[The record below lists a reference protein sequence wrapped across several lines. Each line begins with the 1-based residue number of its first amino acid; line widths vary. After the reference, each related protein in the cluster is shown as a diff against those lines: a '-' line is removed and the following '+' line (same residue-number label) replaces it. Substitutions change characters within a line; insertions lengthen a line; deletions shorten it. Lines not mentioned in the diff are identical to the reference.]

1 MPGPTFGPS
10 GLQIQTATEIQ
21 TEISNYLQAAFGASL
36 QSLNGTTV
44 VGQLV
49 SALAQV
55 LSSYQE
61 GIDYAYQASTLDG
74 AEGVNL
80 DRLVQNLGLTRN
92 IATGT
97 TVTIHMANSSVGAVV
112 IPQGAIITLGATGA
126 LFGVIN
132 ATVAPPLGA
141 VDVPVVAL
149 VTGPLE
155 VAANQTT
162 WAITTAFVGSN
173 FLTLTNPAAGL
184 TGTAQETDGELRVR
198 TLQSAHLPG
207 NATVDSIRAAIA
219 DLDGVTQVRVFE
231 NTKDAA
237 GITTPVNIPL
247 LSGHS
252 FTAVVRGSA
261 PSSTIGPII
270 YAQKAAGIGTYGDTS
285 YTVTDAD
292 GFSTVVKYETAAPST
307 IFVAATITGVSSSF
321 KATIQAAVAAYIGTT
336 ATAGL
341 GMGSTIIAI
350 ALDAIIYDATKVNG
364 VSTCTGITG
373 LAFDTANPPINTANL
388 AVAWNEYPVT
398 VADDAHIALT
408 FV

>member
-21 TEISNYLQAAFGASL
+21 AELSNYLQAVFGASL
-36 QSLNGTTV
+36 QSLNGATV

-55 LSSYQE
+55 LASYQE

-74 AEGVNL
+74 AAGVNL

-97 TVTIHMANSSVGAVV
+97 TVTLHVANSNVGAVV
-112 IPQGAIITLGATGA
+112 IPQGAVITLAATGT
-126 LFGVIN
+126 LFGVIDP
-132 ATVAPPLGA
+132 TVVPPLGA
-141 VDVPVVAL
+141 IDVPIIAL
-149 VTGPLE
+149 TSGPFE

-162 WAITTAFVGSN
+162 WVITTSFVGSN
-173 FLTLTNPAAGL
+173 FLTLTNPTAG
-184 TGTAQETDGELRVR
+184 TPGTLQETDAELRIR

-207 NATVDSIRAAIA
+207 NATVDSIRSAIA

-231 NTKDAA
+231 NTKDTA
-237 GITTPVNIPL
+237 GITSPVNIPL
-247 LSGHS
+247 LPGHS

-261 PSSTIGPII
+261 SAADVGPII
-270 YAQKAAGIGTYGDTS
+270 YAQKAAGIGTYGDTAYS
-285 YTVTDAD
+285 VTDAD
-292 GFSTVVKYETAAPST
+292 GFTTIVNYEAAAPVT
-307 IFVAATITGVSSSF
+307 IFVSATIAGVSSSF
-321 KATIQAAVAAYIGTT
+321 KATIQAAIAAYIGTT
-336 ATAGL
+336 STSGL
-341 GMGSTIIAI
+341 GMGGTIVGI

-364 VSTCTGITG
+364 VSTCTGIT
-373 LAFDTANPPINTANL
+373 LLKFDTANPPVNTANL